1 MIPQE
6 EVDALLVK
14 YDGNVNLSLQ
24 RNELENH
31 MRILE
36 RAYDFVKR
44 NHEGHEALDVTLF
57 LIVMDYRRSQER
69 LHKLLN
75 PS

>member
-6 EVDALLVK
+6 EVDALLAK
-14 YDGNVNLSLQ
+14 YEDVTLILQ
-24 RNELENH
+24 REELQTH
-31 MRILE
+31 MSVLE
-36 RAYDFVKR
+36 RAYEFVKL
-44 NHEGHEALDVTLF
+44 NHEDREDLDVTLF
-57 LIVMDYRRSQER
+57 LIVRDYRRSQDR